1 MPAQCRDKRREAGA
15 AQRDVGLAKLP
26 RHAFDDGHGVMAYAV
41 NRKVNEVGLRDLR
54 GEQAAAVIY
63 ASIVV

>member
-1 MPAQCRDKRREAGA
+1 MPAQCRDKRREARA

-26 RHAFDDGHGVMAYAV
+26 RHALDDGDGVMAYAV
-41 NRKVNEVGLRDLR
+41 NRKANEVGLCDLR

-63 ASIVV
+63 AAIMV